1 MKSLETSCVENVP
14 KTLANTMSH
23 MGFGIMNRCQIIALS
38 VCGRPRLDIIV
49 PLIWVDLG
57 FGGSV
62 GKCTVA
68 VILRGMV

>member
-1 MKSLETSCVENVP
+1 
-14 KTLANTMSH
+14 